1 MRRWR
6 WLLCAALLAVR
17 TVPAQQGLPLDE
29 YLRLVSALPLPEPTL
44 AAPPARGLDAAVQA
58 KIDPRLRRQIAAAA
72 AAGAARA
79 LASADLVP
87 VRIFVSPAES
97 VAAVKSEIARRGENT
112 ADFENTIWARVPADA
127 IGELANL
134 PAVVS
139 VSAQPL
145 HQTTQDGGQ
154 ETRTVAPGGDGVR
167 AAHFDV
173 LHHAGIDGRGVRIG
187 ILDLGFSEYERLV
200 RADKV
205 KTAQAEKAFPANYG
219 IHSHGVHGT
228 ACAEV
233 IYAGAPGAD
242 LYLAAFDGTEGE
254 MVAAAR
260 WLIGQGVRIIN
271 YSAGSVNTP
280 NDGRDAVS
288 AFLDATSQNEG
299 VVWVTAAGNHAE
311 QHWTGVV
318 DPGSGP
324 ILLNG
329 QKGLAVEAL
338 TTTLRIVVRWDDWG
352 RDPRAP
358 SATQDIDAYLYTV
371 NQEGDLQQIDQ
382 SEDEQN
388 GGAAEPLEEIDIR
401 STRPGRQY
409 FLVLR
414 AKHVTRQ
421 TRVHVFLDPGGA
433 GRLFPDVA
441 EGSILSPASARSALA
456 AGAVDVIRNE
466 LAGYSSQGP
475 TDDRRLKP
483 NVVAPSNTVS
493 FAYGG
498 DGRFAGTSAAAPHV
512 AAFCALLKQMHPDSS
527 SSDLRTLAMAAALPR
542 GKPHPNPVYGFGEI
556 DGLAVGPGGSR
567 NPSAGERPAAAR
579 SIPVR

>member
-1 MRRWR
+1 M
-6 WLLCAALLAVR
+6 
-17 TVPAQQGLPLDE
+17 
-29 YLRLVSALPLPEPTL
+29 
-44 AAPPARGLDAAVQA
+44 
-58 KIDPRLRRQIAAAA
+58 
-72 AAGAARA
+72 
-79 LASADLVP
+79 
-87 VRIFVSPAES
+87 
-97 VAAVKSEIARRGENT
+97 
-112 ADFENTIWARVPADA
+112 
-127 IGELANL
+127 
-134 PAVVS
+134 
-139 VSAQPL
+139 
-145 HQTTQDGGQ
+145 
-154 ETRTVAPGGDGVR
+154 
-167 AAHFDV
+167 
-173 LHHAGIDGRGVRIG
+173 RIG

-205 KTAQAEKAFPANYG
+205 KTAQAEKAFPSRSSG

-318 DPGSGP
+318 DQAATG
-324 ILLNG
+324 LRNG

-338 TTTLRIVVRWDDWG
+338 TKTLRIVVRWDDWG

-388 GGAAEPLEEIDIR
+388 GGAAEPLEEIDLR
-401 STRPGRQY
+401 STRSGPPIFPGI
-409 FLVLR
+409 
-414 AKHVTRQ
+414 AGETRD
-421 TRVHVFLDPGGA
+421 TADAGWRLGPGEPGG
-433 GRLFPDVA
+433 
-441 EGSILSPASARSALA
+441 
-456 AGAVDVIRNE
+456 
-466 LAGYSSQGP
+466 YS
-475 TDDRRLKP
+475 
-483 NVVAPSNTVS
+483 
-493 FAYGG
+493 
-498 DGRFAGTSAAAPHV
+498 
-512 AAFCALLKQMHPDSS
+512 
-527 SSDLRTLAMAAALPR
+527 RT
-542 GKPHPNPVYGFGEI
+542 
-556 DGLAVGPGGSR
+556 
-567 NPSAGERPAAAR
+567 
-579 SIPVR
+579 